1 MEDDLLLGRG
11 LVEVASKGVVKAEVA
26 TAAMAPTVLPTGFV
40 ATAAAIAEG
49 VDLTLVGSDP
59 RRMCPDAVL
68 FLLST
73 LLVLCVKIS
82 SFTSQGQTFSMVLLL
97 LKGKEQC
104 ATLQLFTTVSNNS
117 LGNFIDMRAEV
128 E

>member
-11 LVEVASKGVVKAEVA
+11 FVEVASKGVVKAEVA

-82 SFTSQGQTFSMVLLL
+82 SFTSQGQTFSMVLL
-97 LKGKEQC
+97 KGKEQC

-117 LGNFIDMRAEV
+117 LGNFIDRRAEV